1 MSDDKDPT
9 PDGPPPYN
17 PPMELVYSQ
26 SRHRQLS
33 AELSDT
39 ELAVAARGGDAVAFE
54 SLVVRKT
61 PAVVSVARRIVG
73 DLEDA
78 RDVAQMVFVRV
89 WEELHRYDE
98 TYSFNT
104 WLYRIATNLSIDF
117 LRSARS
123 RARAHGATLHIVR
136 RREELS
142 GDETERAAED
152 GRLARLFA
160 DASQGLSAKQKAA
173 FVLREMEDKDT
184 SEIAE
189 ILGCGESTVRNHLF
203 NARRALRREI
213 ERLYPG
219 FLRREK

>member
-1 MSDDKDPT
+1 
-9 PDGPPPYN
+9 
-17 PPMELVYSQ
+17 MELVYSQ
-26 SRHRQLS
+26 SRHRQES
-33 AELSDT
+33 AELTDT
-39 ELAVAARGGDAVAFE
+39 DLAVRARGGDAVAFE
-54 SLVVRKT
+54 TLVLRKT

-73 DLEDA
+73 DAEDA

-123 RARAHGATLHIVR
+123 RARAHGATLHLVR

-160 DASQGLSAKQKAA
+160 DASRKLSAKQKAA
-173 FVLREMEDKDT
+173 FVLREMEDRDT
-184 SEIAE
+184 AEIAE

-203 NARRALRREI
+203 NARRALRKEL

-219 FLRREK
+219 FLRRRS